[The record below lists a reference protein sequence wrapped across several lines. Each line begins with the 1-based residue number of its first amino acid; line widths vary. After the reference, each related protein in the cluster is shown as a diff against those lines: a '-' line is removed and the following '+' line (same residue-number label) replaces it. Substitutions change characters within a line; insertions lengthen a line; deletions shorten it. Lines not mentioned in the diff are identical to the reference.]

1 MDKLAPWERMQAK
14 TFTGWANS
22 FLAREQLAITNIE
35 TDLGDGIKRTYP
47 RIWYFFVFPKVSFR
61 VKFHTIFVFFSVLML
76 SKSGW
81 EMKRRVVFRSGA
93 SRRLLFWSVP
103 SRFVVFSVFMLSRG
117 V

>member
-61 VKFHTIFVFFSVLML
+61 VHLMRVIRSENVCCCCHTASARFFYFSANTPC
-76 SKSGW
+76 
-81 EMKRRVVFRSGA
+81 A
-93 SRRLLFWSVP
+93 SIQKEIYV
-103 SRFVVFSVFMLSRG
+103 
-117 V
+117 